1 MRRFITLSLP
11 YSKAFLKNNQVN
23 KIVTSKVIDNF
34 RPETDDSYL
43 CSAFDV
49 EELSGTK
56 EAVHITGSINS
67 SV

>member
-1 MRRFITLSLP
+1 MGSYSVTATLKLMI
-11 YSKAFLKNNQVN
+11 FL
-23 KIVTSKVIDNF
+23 

-49 EELSGTK
+49 EALSGTK

-67 SV
+67 FFRKLF